1 MANKQQHYKVQA
13 AITDWSTAYT
23 SSVNI
28 PCVDDFFIKWPKE
41 SAAFIATHAKYSEL
55 DVRYGPQELN
65 VYDLFYPATGDEGQP
80 QQPVRGL
87 FVFVHGGYWCHG
99 DKSAHS
105 PLAMGPLAHNYAV
118 AMPNYSLC
126 PNTTIP
132 EITKE
137 ITLAISHMVERIQN
151 VPIVLC
157 GHSAGGHLVT
167 RQLCLSPDNAD
178 ESSSSSWQTNVLDRL
193 KCVISISG
201 VYDLRPIPRVIHNE
215 LVRLTEPDAL
225 TESPALLTPILGIPV
240 ICIVGSLE
248 GPEFIRQNE
257 LLPSI
262 WRGMGVA
269 TTAIMVDGKHH
280 FDVIDDVM
288 DPHGIV
294 GQFL

>member
-1 MANKQQHYKVQA
+1 
-13 AITDWSTAYT
+13 
-23 SSVNI
+23 
-28 PCVDDFFIKWPKE
+28 
-41 SAAFIATHAKYSEL
+41 
-55 DVRYGPQELN
+55 
-65 VYDLFYPATGDEGQP
+65 VYDLFYPAEGQQP
-80 QQPVRGL
+80 QPIRGL

-105 PLAMGPLAHNYAV
+105 PLALGPLAHGYAV

-137 ITLAISHMVERIQN
+137 ITLAIAHMAERVQN

-167 RQLCLSPDNAD
+167 RQLCLSSETGVVVAD
-178 ESSSSSWQTNVLDRL
+178 ADAWQTNVLDRL

-201 VYDLRPIPRVIHNE
+201 VYDIRPITRVIHNE

-225 TESPALLTPILGIPV
+225 TESPALLTPLLNIPV
-240 ICIVGSLE
+240 VCIVGSLE
-248 GPEFIRQNE
+248 GPEFIRQND

-269 TTAIMVDGKHH
+269 TTAIIVDGKHH
-280 FDVIDDVM
+280 FDVIEDVM
-288 DPHGIV
+288 DPNGIV
-294 GQFL
+294 IQFL

>member
-1 MANKQQHYKVQA
+1 MSNHQQQQQYKVQA

-28 PCVDDFFIKWPKE
+28 PCVDDFFVKWPKE
-41 SAAFIATHAKYSEL
+41 SAAFISTHNAKSATEL

-65 VYDLFYPATGDEGQP
+65 VYDLFYPTAAGEGQ
-80 QQPVRGL
+80 VRGL

-105 PLAMGPLAHNYAV
+105 PLAMGPLAHGYAV
-118 AMPNYSLC
+118 AMPNFSLC

-132 EITKE
+132 ITKE
-137 ITLAISHMVERIQN
+137 ITLAISHMAERVKN

-167 RQLCLSPDNAD
+167 RQLFLSSGTDVVAD
-178 ESSSSSWQTNVLDRL
+178 ASSLSWQTNVLDRL
-193 KCVISISG
+193 QCVISISG
-201 VYDLRPIPRVIHNE
+201 VYDLRPIPRVSHNE
-215 LVRLTEPDAL
+215 LVRLTEPDAW
-225 TESPALLTPILGIPV
+225 TESPALLTPILGVPV
-240 ICIVGSLE
+240 VCIVGSLE
-248 GPEFIRQNE
+248 GPEFIRQ
-257 LLPSI
+257 
-262 WRGMGVA
+262 MGVA

-280 FDVIDDVM
+280 CDVIEDVM
-288 DPHGIV
+288 DPNGIV